1 MKNSHFWIL
10 VIAMTAVMCLVDMAM
25 IPILFDTGVTAEV
38 RQNGVLL
45 HTLPLD
51 EDAQLTIDAPG
62 GGTNTIFVTNG
73 RICVSHATCPDQ
85 VCVDQGWV
93 DKPGTPIVCLP
104 HGLVIELKG
113 GEPNVDAA
121 AG

>member
-10 VIAMTAVMCLVDMAM
+10 VIAMTAIMCLVDLAL
-25 IPILFDTGVTAEV
+25 IPIFFDTGVAAEV

-51 EDAQLTIDAPG
+51 EPTQLTIDAPG
-62 GGTNTIFVTNG
+62 GGTNVIFVQNG

-85 VCVDQGWV
+85 VCVNQGWV

-104 HGLVIELKG
+104 HGLTIELVG
-113 GEPNVDAA
+113 GEQDVDAA

>member
-10 VIAMTAVMCLVDMAM
+10 VIAMTAVMCLVDMAL
-25 IPILFDTGVTAEV
+25 IPVFIDTGATAEV

-45 HTLPLD
+45 HSLPLD
-51 EDAQLTIDAPG
+51 ESTQLTIDGPG
-62 GGTNTIFVTNG
+62 GGTNTIFVSNG
-73 RICVSHATCPDQ
+73 RICVSHAACPDQ
-85 VCVDQGWV
+85 VCVNQGWV

-113 GEPNVDAA
+113 GEQDVDAA

>member
-10 VIAMTAVMCLVDMAM
+10 AIAMTAVMCLVDMAM

-51 EDAQLTIDAPG
+51 EETQLTIDAPG
-62 GGTNTIFVTNG
+62 GGTNTIFVING

-85 VCVDQGWV
+85 VCVNQGWV

-113 GEPNVDAA
+113 GEQDVDAA

>member
-10 VIAMTAVMCLVDMAM
+10 AIAMTAVMCLVDMAL
-25 IPILFDTGVTAEV
+25 IPIFFDTGVTAEV
-38 RQNGVLL
+38 RQNGTLL

-62 GGTNTIFVTNG
+62 GGTNTIFVKNG
-73 RICVSHATCPDQ
+73 RICVSYATCPDQ
-85 VCVDQGWV
+85 VCVNQGWV
-93 DKPGTPIVCLP
+93 DTPETPIVCLP

-113 GEPNVDAA
+113 GEQDVDAA